1 VELVILVLL
10 VMLEPYIN
18 SRNLVIHS
26 ITSDLAASSR
36 VLNRT
41 PNSKSCVRDSSQP
54 GLRHIF

>member
-36 VLNRT
+36 VLNRILIVNHVLGT
-41 PNSKSCVRDSSQP
+41 VLNL
-54 GLRHIF
+54 G